1 MMKGVNF
8 QFTAT
13 NKAAPAMQSF
23 QNGLKGVSNQMRSAT
38 AANQSFMRGMND
50 NRRAVQQMGFQIADF
65 SVQVAGGQ
73 NKILAFAQQ
82 GGQIL
87 QFFGAFGAVAGAA
100 LAVFAAWAMATGAFT
115 DQAESLSDAM
125 KNLDTASKAYADAAR
140 LSLTSM
146 RELEAQFGRNAQ
158 AVRELYDAQL
168 KIARMDMIKSQ
179 DAVVSSL
186 RQQVVEVGRLT
197 QVMALPF
204 QNAPMVQR
212 DIVNLTASIKTNLN
226 LTVKEAM
233 GLQTALDNVSKAM
246 GPDETFAAARALQ
259 TALLAAADASGK
271 LPPEL
276 EAAYRASVDLQQ
288 SAIAA
293 GLAIGEASD
302 AGKILND
309 TNMSDGLA
317 DALSVAQQLALATR
331 EALFP
336 KVQGR
341 GDPRQFVEDPYW
353 KDKYLPSPEKMN
365 FPKTKKPSGGGG
377 GKEDPLAELQKQLA
391 LESAIL
397 GKTEAQQRIIR
408 ALGPDWQKY
417 GDVVITGLTGQIDA
431 IEAFNQKMA
440 DQQSIANTIKSS
452 MEDAFM
458 GIVSGTMKAKDA
470 FKSMAAS
477 VISELFRIMVVQKLV
492 NSVLGFFG
500 LSGTGAVA
508 TPHAAVASFAG
519 GGYTG
524 YGARSGGVDGK
535 GGFPALLHPNETVVD
550 HTMGQGSNGVVVNQ
564 TISFGSGVTRAEV
577 QSMIPKIVDATKAAV
592 LDARKRGGSYGS
604 AFA

>member
-1 MMKGVNF
+1 MKGVNF

-125 KNLDTASKAYADAAR
+125 KKLDTASKAYADAAR

-365 FPKTKKPSGGGG
+365 FPKTKKPGGAGGG
-377 GKEDPLAELQKQLA
+377 GKEDPLAELQKQLT

-417 GDVVITGLTGQIDA
+417 GDVAITGLTGQIDA

-492 NSVLGFFG
+492 NSILGVFN

-508 TPHAAVASFAG
+508 APITVPSANG

-535 GGFPALLHPNETVVD
+535 GGFLSVLHPDETILD
-550 HTMGQGSNGVVVNQ
+550 HTKGQGAGGVVVNQ

>member
-50 NRRAVQQMGFQIADF
+50 NRRAVQQLGFQIADF

-100 LAVFAAWAMATGAFT
+100 LAVFAAWAISTDAFASDVSKVAEAIGDLKKNSVDLSNKMEMLRFGVDTEQEAIVLRNIITLERERIKISDQWAATDSLNTRLSLAERRNALDVELRAQREIIAEINAKRDALAQANLINQGMMAVELGHARAIGDAERARVAVGNQIYAGMLAVQGAHQKVATEVKKVEDGMSAAGIAAAKLAGIDFSNITGA
-115 DQAESLSDAM
+115 
-125 KNLDTASKAYADAAR
+125 ADAA
-140 LSLTSM
+140 LKM
-146 RELEAQFGRNAQ
+146 AQ
-158 AVRELYDAQL
+158 AIDYMSRWDVGG
-168 KIARMDMIKSQ
+168 
-179 DAVVSSL
+179 VSSGGGSSYL
-186 RQQVVEVGRLT
+186 ASQYAQYGAGR
-197 QVMALPF
+197 
-204 QNAPMVQR
+204 
-212 DIVNLTASIKTNLN
+212 
-226 LTVKEAM
+226 
-233 GLQTALDNVSKAM
+233 KA
-246 GPDETFAAARALQ
+246 GET
-259 TALLAAADASGK
+259 LAAERGSLFG
-271 LPPEL
+271 
-276 EAAYRASVDLQQ
+276 
-288 SAIAA
+288 
-293 GLAIGEASD
+293 
-302 AGKILND
+302 
-309 TNMSDGLA
+309 
-317 DALSVAQQLALATR
+317 VAKPFLT
-331 EALFP
+331 
-336 KVQGR
+336 
-341 GDPRQFVEDPYW
+341 
-353 KDKYLPSPEKMN
+353 DK
-365 FPKTKKPSGGGG
+365 KTKSGGG
-377 GKEDPLAELQKQLA
+377 GKEDPLAELQKQLT
-391 LESAIL
+391 LETAIL

-417 GDVVITGLTGQIDA
+417 GDVAITGLTAQIDA

-477 VISELFRIMVVQKLV
+477 VISELFRVLVVQRLV
-492 NSVLGFFG
+492 GSFNSAT
-500 LSGTGAVA
+500 GTGTGIVGFLGKAFS
-508 TPHAAVASFAG
+508 SFEG
-519 GGYTG
+519 GGFTG

-535 GGFPALLHPNETVVD
+535 GGFPAILHPNETVMD
-550 HTMGQGSNGVVVNQ
+550 HTQGQGSGVTVVQHN
-564 TISFGSGVTRAEV
+564 TFGSGVTRAEV